1 MADED
6 LKKLTTEE
14 ESSTVSDADVE
25 TTILGFFLPDIVK
38 HGESRDTVPNKNIFK
53 LVDDQEYNDPKLQ
66 LPRAEKIAKLAGSE
80 SSEQLKKLPALINVL
95 TSKAPS
101 ADKNIC
107 QLPLLSYDS
116 NIEEN
121 SLFLNQAL
129 PYVRL
134 YKTFQRE
141 QGEKVELE
149 IPFDIV
155 GNHLSSVRNEDYQ
168 EQFEKRILDGGS
180 GGSVGITNF
189 KWTSEGKNEGNNS
202 MFSVSF
208 TVFIQNVSELT
219 RERNKKIVGDEEITV
234 SILDLLYPTFTQEGG
249 KFKFKDLPQGFDPAK
264 MALKAEVGYNYSSEK
279 FSEYDL
285 FFKTVLYLHLY
296 KHNFVFKDDGS
307 IELTINYI
315 GNIESTLVDKTN
327 VLLSPREERLI
338 KAIELLQSWIAEP
351 GRRSDIQEQL
361 KSLNLE
367 LVNDFLADESQR
379 AVLSRSPSP
388 TSPAIALGRA
398 LTSPIPPAAIL
409 PLIGPDAEKT
419 IKKLRKE
426 LASVRINAFFDIFNI
441 LKEKK
446 KIFGVRLNRES
457 FESLKEIVTYKQIDD
472 VAINKIKEKIKN
484 TKASIAEVAPP
495 TKSGFGRIFSD
506 AYDKLSDSLGKTY
519 DSVFNNFKS
528 ELVLE
533 TDDLIE
539 EMDDYFKREED
550 KIVKYYVYLE
560 DLIQVFIDYFEFG
573 GIDIFGIGRGLSEE
587 EKGTYDIHLSSFTY
601 MNYQTYDI
609 INQNETLNYVI
620 EKEKKLYNTRGLK
633 REITSLGYIPI
644 SIDSLSNFYN
654 EKIVKLGETSLSF
667 NQFLKDIFTI
677 LAQESISSNN
687 TPNAP
692 KQKLLTNR
700 MFFESASEKYFTEM
714 QDGFIGFNNFSKL
727 YQSKHDSFN
736 GKKTRINLAFLSS
749 AENNMESFKG
759 NRDEDCERNILHFY
773 VNYNKGILKEASFS
787 RDDNQRLETA
797 NLLAAVDAGPN
808 KIIRQV
814 YHCKLKLFGNCF
826 FEPGQLIYIS
836 PNYPGSNLSLDAL
849 FKIGLGGYYRII
861 KIDNSVSPGSFD
873 TDLDCRWEMFGTE
886 SAKNPTSY

>member
-1 MADED
+1 MAGDD

-38 HGESRDTVPNKNIFK
+38 YGESRDTVPNKNIFK
-53 LVDDQEYNDPKLQ
+53 LVDDQEYNDPNLQ
-66 LPRAEKIAKLAGSE
+66 LPRAKRNAKLVGSE
-80 SSEQLKKLPALINVL
+80 SSEQLKKLPALINML

-121 SLFLNQAL
+121 SLFLNQAV

-141 QGEKVELE
+141 QEDKKGERVELE

-155 GNHLSSVRNEDYQ
+155 GNHLPSVRSEDYQ

-234 SILDLLYPTFTQEGG
+234 SILDLLYPAFTQEGG

-264 MALKAEVGYNYSSEK
+264 MALKAEVGYNYSNEK

-327 VLLSPREERLI
+327 ILLSPREESLT
-338 KAIELLQSWIAEP
+338 KAIELLQSWIIAPE
-351 GRRSDIQEQL
+351 GEREEIESQL
-361 KSLNLE
+361 RGLNLE
-367 LVNDFLADESQR
+367 FLDDFLKNVVFVSDLRERQ
-379 AVLSRSPSP
+379 P
-388 TSPAIALGRA
+388 TYRPAPGAMEG
-398 LTSPIPPAAIL
+398 
-409 PLIGPDAEKT
+409 GAEKT

-426 LASVRINAFFDIFNI
+426 LASVRINTFFDIFNT
-441 LKEKK
+441 LKDNK

-457 FESLKEIVTYKQIDD
+457 FESLKEIVTYRQIDD

-484 TKASIAEVAPP
+484 TKVSIAEVAPP

-506 AYDKLSDSLGKTY
+506 AYDKLGNKISKTY
-519 DSVFNNFKS
+519 DSFVNNFSS

-560 DLIQVFIDYFEFG
+560 DLIQVFIDYFGFG
-573 GIDIFGIGRGLSEE
+573 GIDIFGRGRGLSEDLE
-587 EKGTYDIHLSSFTY
+587 TFDIHLSSFTY

-667 NQFLKDIFTI
+667 NQFLKDMFTI
-677 LAQESISSNN
+677 LVQESISSNN
-687 TPNAP
+687 APNAP
-692 KQKLLTNR
+692 KQNLLTNR

-736 GKKTRINLAFLSS
+736 GKKARINLAFLSS

-759 NRDEDCERNILHFY
+759 DRNEDCERNVLHFY

-787 RDDNQRLETA
+787 RDDNQKLETA